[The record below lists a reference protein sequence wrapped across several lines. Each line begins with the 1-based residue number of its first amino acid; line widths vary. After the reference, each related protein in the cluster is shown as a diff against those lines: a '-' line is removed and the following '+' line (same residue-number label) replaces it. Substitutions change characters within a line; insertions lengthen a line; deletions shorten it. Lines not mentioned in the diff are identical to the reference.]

1 MNKRILSLVLALVML
16 TLCFVGC
23 GDNAANNGDD
33 TAVDTS
39 NGDVVSGEKNEN
51 KVIVGLVIR
60 NDTQRYICFSWGKV
74 SSVKP
79 EAPQAPKQAPKQ
91 EPKATPKVAEIS
103 AEELKARREWASA
116 FKLTDGEHR
125 GFTLIYLR
133 KNNKQAYA
141 ELRANPPSEEIATVI
156 QIIDEWVASTQVS

>member
-1 MNKRILSLVLALVML
+1 V
-16 TLCFVGC
+16 
-23 GDNAANNGDD
+23 DNTECKIEPKQNGKGYECRDKF
-33 TAVDTS
+33 S
-39 NGDVVSGEKNEN
+39 VSEIVIEN
-51 KVIVGLVIR
+51 KAIVGLVIR

-79 EAPQAPKQAPKQ
+79 EAPRAPKQ